1 MKIEAVHK
9 EEGKITKYKLSNGKT
24 VDKETC
30 VSMVEAGDIEN
41 CHVGKSKTGEAFVAT
56 DRDKEGE
63 DKITNLDDLPT
74 F

>member
-1 MKIEAVHK
+1 MKIEAIHK
-9 EEGKITKYKLSNGKT
+9 EDGKITQYKLSNGKT

-30 VSMVEAGDIEN
+30 IGLVEQGKIEN

-63 DKITNLDDLPT
+63 DNITNLDNLPT

>member
-1 MKIEAVHK
+1 MKIEAIHK
-9 EEGKITKYKLSNGKT
+9 EDGKITQYKLSNGKT

-30 VSMVEAGDIEN
+30 IGLVEQGKIEN
-41 CHVGKSKTGEAFVAT
+41 CHVGKSKIGEAFVAT

-63 DKITNLDDLPT
+63 DNITNLDNLPT